1 MMQRNCESC
10 GEPFTARQ
18 PNARFCR
25 EACRKKAAR
34 GSSGASSARILADSS
49 DSGAISAR
57 SRVLA
62 TLEAAGRS
70 ETWEGACALALAER
84 IDAATAVM
92 GYAAL
97 IKQLGETMDRALDGV
112 EQPADPVADLK
123 AKVRS
128 LRAVQ

>member
-1 MMQRNCESC
+1 MQRNCETC
-10 GEPFTARQ
+10 AQPYTAQR
-18 PNARFCR
+18 PNSRFCS
-25 EACRKKAAR
+25 ESCRKKASR
-34 GSSGASSARILADSS
+34 GSVGADSPAIPV
-49 DSGAISAR
+49 DSPQNSAISAR
-57 SRVLA
+57 SRVLE
-62 TLEAAGRS
+62 TLEAAGRA

>member
-1 MMQRNCESC
+1 MRRNCEAC
-10 GEPFTARQ
+10 DEPFTARQ
-18 PNARFCR
+18 PNARFCG
-25 EACRKKAAR
+25 EACRKRASR
-34 GSSGASSARILADSS
+34 GSTAVRTGPIQADSS
-49 DSGAISAR
+49 SSAAISAR
-57 SRVLA
+57 SHVLA
-62 TLEAAGRS
+62 TLEAAGRA

-112 EQPADPVADLK
+112 RQSVDPVADLK

>member
-1 MMQRNCESC
+1 MSPIQPDPGESS
-10 GEPFTARQ
+10 T
-18 PNARFCR
+18 
-25 EACRKKAAR
+25 
-34 GSSGASSARILADSS
+34 
-49 DSGAISAR
+49 R

-62 TLEAAGRS
+62 ALEAAGRAD
-70 ETWEGACALALAER
+70 TWEGACALALAER

-97 IKQLGETMDRALDGV
+97 IKQLGETMDRALDGI

-123 AKVRS
+123 AQVRS